1 MKMIIPRINII
12 IFYTFLPV
20 LNSELSTLELS
31 IRNLFL
37 SKYFFA
43 EIVTQ
48 TFTRETS
55 LSTKNLANICNFL
68 TNSNKINLL

>member
-1 MKMIIPRINII
+1 MKVIIPRINII
-12 IFYTFLPV
+12 TFYNFFPV
-20 LNSELSTLELS
+20 LKSELSILEAS

-43 EIVTQ
+43 ETVTQ

-55 LSTKNLANICNFL
+55 LSTKTSL
-68 TNSNKINLL
+68 TFVIF